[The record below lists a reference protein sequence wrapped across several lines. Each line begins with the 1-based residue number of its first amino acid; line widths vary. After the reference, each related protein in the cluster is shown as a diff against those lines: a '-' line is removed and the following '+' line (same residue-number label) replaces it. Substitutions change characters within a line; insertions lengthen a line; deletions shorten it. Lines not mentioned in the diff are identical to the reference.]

1 MGTEKLKFKLELY
14 ATMWDKPPTAD
25 ILIGDQSYFNDAITG
40 TEQKPDVIEFTHE
53 FEEGTKGELVIKRAG
68 KTPRQTI
75 VNDKGDILKDQIL
88 HIKSVEID
96 QIDIGALVYEGVY
109 SPEYPEPWASQQ
121 KAAGNDLPESFTNV
135 TIMGHNGT
143 WKLAFTSPFYMWLL
157 ENLY

>member
-1 MGTEKLKFKLELY
+1 MIYILGVHMGHD
-14 ATMWDKPPTAD
+14 ATAC
-25 ILIGDQSYFNDAITG
+25 LI
-40 TEQKPDVIEFTHE
+40 
-53 FEEGTKGELVIKRAG
+53 
-68 KTPRQTI
+68 
-75 VNDKGDILKDQIL
+75 NDKGDILKDQIL

-143 WKLAFTSPFYMWLL
+143 WKLRVKWG
-157 ENLY
+157 